1 MKNVLTIAG
10 RELRSYFVS
19 PIAYVVLTG
28 YLLLAGWFFFN
39 LLARFNLL
47 VSMYSSFQGQGMGDA
62 VARLNL
68 NEFVMAPLLH
78 NLAVILLIVIPMITM
93 RSFAEEKRTGTYE
106 LLLTSPVGTGEIVIG
121 KFLGAAG
128 FVVVLVALTS
138 VYGAILVA
146 YGNPEVGIMLA
157 GLLGLFLLSVTFVT
171 VGLFASSLTE
181 NQIIAAVTG
190 LVMLLLLFVIAWPAD
205 SAGETVGGVLRYVSV
220 TEHFEQMVKG
230 VIDTK
235 SLVYFGSMVVGWL
248 FLTQRSVESIRWR

>member
-10 RELRSYFVS
+10 RELRSFFVS

-93 RSFAEEKRTGTYE
+93 RSASPDVVQRKASGVMDPTSCTYSAPA
-106 LLLTSPVGTGEIVIG
+106 TP
-121 KFLGAAG
+121 
-128 FVVVLVALTS
+128 
-138 VYGAILVA
+138 AIAPATTNAV
-146 YGNPEVGIMLA
+146 
-157 GLLGLFLLSVTFVT
+157 
-171 VGLFASSLTE
+171 SL
-181 NQIIAAVTG
+181 
-190 LVMLLLLFVIAWPAD
+190 
-205 SAGETVGGVLRYVSV
+205 
-220 TEHFEQMVKG
+220 
-230 VIDTK
+230 
-235 SLVYFGSMVVGWL
+235 
-248 FLTQRSVESIRWR
+248 